1 MPAIIFWLAVIGIV
15 IFTQLTTKEERAD
28 MWSSFWV
35 IIVLLGAI
43 GFAWQLLRQGTL
55 SS

>member
-15 IFTQLTTKEERAD
+15 LFMQLTTKEERAN
-28 MWSSFWV
+28 MWANFWM
-35 IIVLLGAI
+35 IIVLMGAI
-43 GFAWQLLRQGTL
+43 GFILQFLRQGTL